1 MFKEIKFIK
10 SVFELKSL
18 PKSDLPELIL
28 CGRSNVG
35 KSSFINSLFNRKN
48 LAKTSSTPGKT
59 RSINFYQVEQIFYL
73 VDLPG
78 FGYAKTS
85 IKEREKWGK
94 LISKYILESANIRH
108 AFHIIDC
115 RYEPTELDIQ
125 LNTWLKSAGLDHT
138 VILNKIDKLTQSRI
152 NKSINTALS
161 FFPELIKDV
170 NLFPYSSVV
179 GRWKKPVQ
187 NRITN
192 LFIKNGNQCYF

>member
-10 SVFELKSL
+10 SVFDLNSL
-18 PKSDLPELIL
+18 PAQELPQLIL

-35 KSSFINSLFNRKN
+35 KSSFINSIFNRKN

-59 RSINFYQVEQIFYL
+59 RSINFYNVESLFYL

-94 LISKYILESANIRH
+94 IISEYILKSANIRH
-108 AFHIIDC
+108 AIHIIDC

-125 LNTWLKSAGLDHT
+125 LNTWLKSAGLNYT
-138 VILNKIDKLTQSRI
+138 VILNKIDKLTQARI
-152 NKSINTALS
+152 NISINTALS
-161 FFPELIKDV
+161 IFPELKRGD

-179 GRWKKPVQ
+179 GKWKKPVQ

-192 LFIKNGNQCYF
+192 LFVKS